1 MVDTLPAAL
10 PLAAT
15 PRGTPGLL
23 LLPLLLR
30 VEMLNPDMPGAPM
43 VALL

>member
-15 PRGTPGLL
+15 PRGTPGLP
-23 LLPLLLR
+23 LPLLLR